1 MSTYRLVNPKV
12 RANAIEAVRTAPDGY
27 RVSVVEPKRSDAQSD
42 LMWELL
48 GQLAKKTT
56 YHGLKLD
63 KDDWK
68 LVMMSGLRRQVR
80 LVQNYDDDGL
90 VALGQASSK
99 LTVSEMTMMI
109 DLIEAWA
116 GTNGVTLVR
125 TIPGYEA

>member
-1 MSTYRLVNPKV
+1 MSTFRLVNPKV
-12 RANAIEAVRTAPDGY
+12 RANALEAVRTAPDGY
-27 RVSVVEPKRSDAQSD
+27 RVSVIEPKRSDAQSD

-90 VALGQASSK
+90 VALGQSSSK

-116 GTNGVTLVR
+116 GTHNVTLMR